1 MRLRQAFCL
10 DIRKKTQG
18 EKNSKLKEVTENS
31 SSNPNNVG
39 LFCIF
44 LEISMLKFK
53 DQEAK
58 HQKIEQN
65 SKKSIIKAKTQSYHF

>member
-1 MRLRQAFCL
+1 
-10 DIRKKTQG
+10 
-18 EKNSKLKEVTENS
+18 
-31 SSNPNNVG
+31 
-39 LFCIF
+39 
-44 LEISMLKFK
+44 MLKFK